1 MIRFMTGILSMHRV
15 IRSILHLSAAKF
27 PGFERIITSISFY
40 FNACLKE
47 TSIYYP
53 AAAFVLH

>member
-27 PGFERIITSISFY
+27 QGFSRIITSILFY
-40 FNACLKE
+40 FISCLKAPN
-47 TSIYYP
+47 IYYP
-53 AAAFVLH
+53 AATPI